1 MTNDTFV
8 RFQLQPN
15 GLNYYC
21 NHVCLTYFCLHF
33 IQILLCIEMKI
44 ATFEWWS
51 KNQLNWTLERIR
63 FRREI
68 RILNDFLFWMC
79 SFVPIFSVKAIHFLG
94 THSGYLPESYVSTA
108 KGGLW
113 ILLEIDFLSQLA
125 VCILWWHY
133 TIFISCQCFFL
144 KKRV

>member
-1 MTNDTFV
+1 MTNNTFV

-21 NHVCLTYFCLHF
+21 NHVCLTYFCLYF

-79 SFVPIFSVKAIHFLG
+79 SFVPIFFSESHSLFGDTLRISPWIIRFDSKRWTLNSSWNRFFVSIGSMHFMMAL
-94 THSGYLPESYVSTA
+94 HNFY
-108 KGGLW
+108 
-113 ILLEIDFLSQLA
+113 QL
-125 VCILWWHY
+125 
-133 TIFISCQCFFL
+133 
-144 KKRV
+144 